1 MDACRPSERFQS
13 ALTVCQCDQQGRLGK
28 REATYP
34 QRAHC
39 LALLAA
45 AQSVNT
51 GAIAQQYAHQPQQIP
66 IKIDEARADAVRP
79 VQRAYQREAE

>member
-1 MDACRPSERFQS
+1 MCANAINKAGWDKSE
-13 ALTVCQCDQQGRLGK
+13 AD
-28 REATYP
+28 YP

-51 GAIAQQYAHQPQQIP
+51 GAIAQQYANEPKQIA
-66 IKIDEARADAVRP
+66 IKIDDARADAVRP
-79 VQRAYQREAE
+79 VQRAYQRAE